1 MQNKDTIKS
10 TFFQL
15 FSPVYNDNFIQ
26 QLADLEVDKY
36 VKKLTTVQLIE
47 LIVYAQLNQQRGLRD
62 ISNSLNNDEF
72 SQAINLDSISAAQL
86 SRRLRELPTSVIQK
100 LFKATIFQ
108 TGQKLG
114 FNSLNHQL
122 GRLYLID
129 SSTISLCLSRYP
141 WAKFRKTKA
150 GVKLHLRLRF
160 CDQEVLPD
168 KAVITS
174 AKPADK
180 TQMDNL
186 VVEEQEALNV
196 FDRAYV
202 DYEKFDSYCE
212 KGIYFVSRLK
222 KNALVEV
229 VKEHDLNHNSHI
241 KKDQIVYLGKDGI
254 TKMKHQLRLIETE
267 DTEGKAIIIIT
278 NQFELEAET
287 IGEIY
292 RNRWQIEIFFK
303 WIKQHFRVKHFY
315 GLTQQALENQLYIS
329 LITYC
334 LLLLIK
340 VKAGYQGT
348 LLKIK
353 RLLCTCLYEPFSLF
367 VQKLYQK
374 FKHSSA
380 GRRRHIDHEKVYQE
394 IERQVNNQEADHLND
409 LTYDPVI
416 L

>member
-1 MQNKDTIKS
+1 MQHKDTIKS
-10 TFFQL
+10 TFFQF
-15 FSPVYNDNFIQ
+15 FSPICSENFLQ
-26 QLADLEVDKY
+26 QLEVDKY

-47 LIVYAQLNQQRGLRD
+47 LIVNAQLNQQRGLRD

-72 SQAINLDSISAAQL
+72 SQAININSISAAQL
-86 SRRLRELPTSVIQK
+86 SRRLRELPTAVVQK

-108 TGQKLG
+108 VGQKLG

-160 CDQEVLPD
+160 CDQEVFPD

-186 VVEEQEALNV
+186 VVEEQKALNV

-202 DYEKFDSYCE
+202 DYGKFDSYCE
-212 KGIYFVSRLK
+212 RDIRFVSRLK

-229 VKEHDLNHNSHI
+229 IKEHDLNPTSPI
-241 KKDQIVYLGKDGI
+241 KKDQTVYLGKDGT
-254 TKMKHQLRLIETE
+254 TKMNHPLRLIETE
-267 DTEGKAIIIIT
+267 DTEGKPIIIIT
-278 NQFELEAET
+278 NQFELEAEE

-292 RNRWQIEIFFK
+292 RSRWQIEIFFK
-303 WIKQHFRVKHFY
+303 WIKQHFNVKHFY
-315 GLTQQALENQLYIS
+315 GLSQQALENQLYIA

-340 VKAGYQGT
+340 LKAGYQGS

-353 RLLCTCLYEPFSLF
+353 RLLHTCLYEPFSSF

-380 GRRRHIDHEKVYQE
+380 GRRRYINHEKVYQE
-394 IERQVNNQEADHLND
+394 TERQVNNQEADHLND

>member
-1 MQNKDTIKS
+1 LIS
-10 TFFQL
+10 T
-15 FSPVYNDNFIQ
+15 S
-26 QLADLEVDKY
+26 
-36 VKKLTTVQLIE
+36 KKLTTVQLIE
-47 LIVYAQLNQQRGLRD
+47 LIVNAQLNQQRGLRD

-72 SQAINLDSISAAQL
+72 SQAININSISAAQL
-86 SRRLRELPTSVIQK
+86 SRRLRELPTAVVQK

-108 TGQKLG
+108 VGQKLG

-160 CDQEVLPD
+160 CDQEVFPD

-186 VVEEQEALNV
+186 VVEEQKALNV

-202 DYEKFDSYCE
+202 DYGKFDSYCE
-212 KGIYFVSRLK
+212 RDIRFVSRLK

-229 VKEHDLNHNSHI
+229 IKEHDLNPTSPI
-241 KKDQIVYLGKDGI
+241 KKDQTVYLGKDGT
-254 TKMKHQLRLIETE
+254 TKMNHPLRLIETE
-267 DTEGKAIIIIT
+267 DTEGKPIIIIT
-278 NQFELEAET
+278 NQFELEAEE

-292 RNRWQIEIFFK
+292 RSRWQIEIFFK
-303 WIKQHFRVKHFY
+303 WIKQHFNVKHFY
-315 GLTQQALENQLYIS
+315 GLSQQALENQLYIA

-340 VKAGYQGT
+340 LKAGYQGS

-353 RLLCTCLYEPFSLF
+353 RLLHTCLYEPFSSF

-380 GRRRHIDHEKVYQE
+380 GRRRYINHEKVYQE
-394 IERQVNNQEADHLND
+394 TERQVNNQEADHLND